1 MKDIDKY
8 IREQEEP
15 IAFVLYIG
23 MTGLGVIRSLGR
35 RGIPVIGLGPNPK
48 QTGHFSKYC
57 ESIVSPDPI
66 KAEEQYIN
74 FLLDL
79 GRRLRTKGVLI
90 PTADA
95 DVLAI
100 SKHRTKLED
109 YFHFPMPDWDVI
121 ERLVNKK
128 EFHKSILRLNI
139 PQPKTYLP
147 ENISELKHIVDEL
160 TYPCIIKPAF
170 SYKNNL
176 GAKVL
181 KINSKEQLIESYDKA
196 ISCGQEMVIQE
207 VIPGDDSN
215 IYGLGT
221 YCNCTSKPK
230 GIFVYRKKRGYP
242 NGFGTCSFVES
253 VSDPE
258 IVDLGKKILREFG
271 YYGISEIEFKRDPR
285 DNQLKIIEINART
298 WAENSLADRCG
309 VDLSYMVYM
318 DAIGKGEDVERSI
331 SAKEGIKWIYM
342 FNDLRSSLESMRS
355 GKLLLKDYIKSLNGE
370 LEFAIFAWDDPCPFL
385 FHISELFGEGLRHIR
400 KKLSLRVEK
409 QKAGKTSVRQNSTL

>member
-1 MKDIDKY
+1 MKNIDKY
-8 IREQEEP
+8 IREQEKP

-23 MTGLGVIRSLGR
+23 VTGLGVIRSLGR

-57 ESIVSPDPI
+57 KSIVSPDPI
-66 KAEEQYIN
+66 KEEEQYIN
-74 FLLDL
+74 FLLAL

-100 SKHRTKLED
+100 SKHRTKLVD
-109 YFHFPMPDWDVI
+109 YFCFPMPGLDII

-147 ENISELKHIVDEL
+147 ENILELKHVIDEI

-170 SYKNNL
+170 SFKNDL

-181 KINSKEQLIESYDKA
+181 KINSREQLIESYDRA

-207 VIPGDDSN
+207 VILGDDSN

-221 YCNCTSKPK
+221 YCNCNSELK

-242 NGFGTCSFVES
+242 KGFGTCSFVES
-253 VSDPE
+253 VSEPE
-258 IVDLGKKILREFG
+258 IVDLGKKILQEFS

-309 VDLSYMVYM
+309 VDLSYMAYM
-318 DAIGKGEDVERSI
+318 DAIGKDKDIEVSVP
-331 SAKEGIKWIYM
+331 AKEGIKWIYM
-342 FNDLRSSLESMRS
+342 FNDLRSSLGSIRNRE
-355 GKLLLKDYIKSLNGE
+355 LLLKDYIKSLNGE

-385 FHISELFGEGLRHIR
+385 FHLSELFSEGLKHIR
-400 KKLSLRVEK
+400 KKLLLIVEK
-409 QKAGKTSVRQNSTL
+409 QAGNASVQQKSIL